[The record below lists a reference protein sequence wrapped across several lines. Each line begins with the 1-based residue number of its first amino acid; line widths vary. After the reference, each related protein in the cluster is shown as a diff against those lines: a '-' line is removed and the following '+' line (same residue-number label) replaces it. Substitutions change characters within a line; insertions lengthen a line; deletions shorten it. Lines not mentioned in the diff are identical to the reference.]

1 MRGKQEFG
9 RGTNEQINRIETIME
24 IRERYKGEKL
34 GMRTN
39 LEISLYCI
47 QYDYSKPQ
55 KWLPVC
61 AVPDALKLVKDA
73 VVFIQRAEFAS

>member
-1 MRGKQEFG
+1 MS
-9 RGTNEQINRIETIME
+9 TNQ
-24 IRERYKGEKL
+24 
-34 GMRTN
+34 
-39 LEISLYCI
+39 EISLYCI
-47 QYDYSKPQ
+47 KYDYSKPQ